1 MIINPPPKKLTI
13 REWLVGCVLA
23 NPSITDGSD
32 DEISAAR
39 RALSIADA
47 AIALLEASP
56 SGSFD
61 ASETIKSPPRVIT
74 AEYPAFVND
83 QFPEEEA
90 PTAPEHPAGRASM
103 RRNSAPVIVVDDAID
118 SVKSSRYYITD
129 IKPEK
134 L

>member
-1 MIINPPPKKLTI
+1 MIINPPAKKLTI

-23 NPSITDGSD
+23 NPSIIDGHD
-32 DEISAAR
+32 DVAIAR

>member
-23 NPSITDGSD
+23 NPSVTDGSD
-32 DEISAAR
+32 DEVSAAR

-83 QFPEEEA
+83 EFPEEA